1 MKALPALVDAGARV
15 IVTTHD
21 SQMRTLLSNLHQID
35 GFTMTLDEPEKGT
48 VVINR
53 IDTAEA
59 LRDETKGFIKETP
72 SLPDIGAQKL
82 AAQWV
87 HGDKKGPRLGPFL
100 HSIRPLRAIPP
111 ASRGGDSGSEGVR
124 YGLYRGDS

>member
-48 VVINR
+48 VVINGT
-53 IDTAEA
+53 DTAEA

-72 SLPDIGAQKL
+72 SLRDIGLFALK
-82 AAQWV
+82 WGV
-87 HGDKKGPRLGPFL
+87 
-100 HSIRPLRAIPP
+100 
-111 ASRGGDSGSEGVR
+111 SGS
-124 YGLYRGDS
+124 